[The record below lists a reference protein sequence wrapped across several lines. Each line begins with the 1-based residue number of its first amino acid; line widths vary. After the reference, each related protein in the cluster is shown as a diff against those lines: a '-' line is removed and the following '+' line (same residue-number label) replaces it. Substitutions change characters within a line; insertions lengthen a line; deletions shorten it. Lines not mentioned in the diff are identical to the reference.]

1 MFKGCDTMASSDTPQ
16 PCSLPFTCPTG
27 ARRSM
32 PRFVLNTRLKVGQP
46 ATVADTLGESQGHRV
61 HKKYTVS
68 DTPCKKNQK
77 YCCEITAI

>member
-1 MFKGCDTMASSDTPQ
+1 
-16 PCSLPFTCPTG
+16 
-27 ARRSM
+27 M